1 MTEKKI
7 MQIYQKMGLGTQEER
22 NKLLRWAPSAQR
34 LDENIQTFIIE
45 TPNTNSNE
53 EAQNAELA
61 RDSE

>member
-1 MTEKKI
+1 MTEEKI

-34 LDENIQTFIIE
+34 PDENIQTFIIE